1 MSASG
6 SPAPRGATASDR
18 GPVQHVVFLVE
29 TTRYALPLS
38 AVSQVVVQPEGL
50 VRVPRAPAPVLGV
63 VNLRGRVVTVVDF
76 ALLLDLPRPTQ
87 PQRKLILLE
96 RGRRDLALSVTD
108 VEGFETVEKVSS
120 QPRESRA
127 PVRGVTRVKGVAVT
141 VLDTDALDLAVTQLF
156 DRG

>member
-1 MSASG
+1 
-6 SPAPRGATASDR
+6 
-18 GPVQHVVFLVE
+18 VVFLVE

-76 ALLLDLPRPTQ
+76 ALLLDLPPPTQ

-108 VEGFETVEKVSS
+108 VEGFETVEKVST
-120 QPRESRA
+120 QARESRA

-141 VLDTDALDLAVTQLF
+141 VLDSDALDVAVTHLF